1 MLWNVVQTALAATIP
16 ASEYELWIKPLV
28 CLGEAEGILLLSG
41 PDRYFC
47 AWVEQRYLDLIRQKI
62 QEAGGKGVARV
73 QVQTG
78 GEFPGPV
85 AQNRQLRLPGAV
97 PYANRLRSLH
107 PAFTFDQ
114 FTVGESNRLAQSACK
129 AMALNDNSFGRCLFL
144 NSETGLGKTHL
155 TQAVVHQ
162 VLRSAPAT
170 RLCYLTAQQFTAEM
184 VQGLRNRQMDQFAER
199 YRESCEMLLLED
211 VHTLSGKTKTQEEL
225 NIVLDSLL
233 KSGRRV
239 IFTSALP
246 PDKLEGLDTDFKSR
260 MTSGLLASIRMPDF
274 ETRVRIIR
282 SKMAAQGL
290 IAHDGLA
297 EYMAEVLTTDVRRM
311 ESAIVNIKAR
321 TRLLQVQP
329 DLAMVREILG
339 NFAGLPDEP
348 AQSLTLETI
357 CRHICARFRV
367 RPEDL
372 RSTSRKR
379 EVVFPRQVAIY
390 LSRKFTAH
398 SLIEIGEHYRRD
410 HSTVLHA
417 IRSITQKMSQD
428 TAVREQVE
436 LLIHDLQQG
445 RPGP

>member
-1 MLWNVVQTALAATIP
+1 MLWNAVQTALAAAMP
-16 ASEYELWIKPLV
+16 AQEYELWIKPLI
-28 CLGEAEGILLLSG
+28 CLGEAEEGLLLSG

-62 QEAGGKGVARV
+62 REAGGKGLVRV
-73 QVQTG
+73 QAQTE
-78 GEFPGPV
+78 GEFPLSLV
-85 AQNRQLRLPGAV
+85 QNRQLRLPGAA

-129 AMALNDNSFGRCLFL
+129 ALALNDDSFGRCLFM

-162 VLRSAPAT
+162 ILRSAPAT
-170 RLCYLTAQQFTAEM
+170 RLCYLTVQQFTAEL
-184 VQGLRNRQMDQFAER
+184 VQGLRNHQMDQFTER
-199 YRESCEMLLLED
+199 YREGCDMLLLED
-211 VHTLSGKTKTQEEL
+211 VHTLNGKTKTQEEL

-246 PDKLEGLDTDFKSR
+246 PDQLEGLDADIKSR
-260 MTSGLLASIRMPDF
+260 MTSGLLAGIRMPDF
-274 ETRVRIIR
+274 ETRVRIIQ

-290 IAHDGLA
+290 AAHDSLA

-321 TRLLQVQP
+321 ARLLQMQP
-329 DLAMVREILG
+329 DLNMVREILG
-339 NFAGLPDEP
+339 SFASPIETAAPLPL
-348 AQSLTLETI
+348 SLESI

-367 RPEDL
+367 RSEDL

-390 LSRKFTAH
+390 LSRKFTTH

-417 IRSITQKMSQD
+417 IRTITQKMVQD

-436 LLIHDLQQG
+436 LLIRDLQQG
-445 RPGP
+445 R